1 MNELICA
8 ANKIKKY
15 YYLPLLTNFQLET
28 IKRFFIQKEP
38 AESFDEV
45 EGIVIDLV
53 CDKINPIEFFYEED
67 EQDNIIKI
75 HEDIKDGI
83 CHIISLLDA
92 VEKHNSTGKIPFYA
106 ANDLQ
111 LYEIVRNLDKLP

>member
-1 MNELICA
+1 MNKLIHA
-8 ANKIKKY
+8 ANKIKRY

-28 IKRFFIQKEP
+28 IKRFFVQKEP
-38 AESFDEV
+38 TELFDEV
-45 EGIVIDLV
+45 ESIVIDLV
-53 CDKINPIEFFYEED
+53 CGKINPVDFFYEED
-67 EQDNIIKI
+67 EQNDIKI

-83 CHIISLLDA
+83 CYLIGLLNA
-92 VEKHNSTGKIPFYA
+92 VEEHNNTGKIPFYA